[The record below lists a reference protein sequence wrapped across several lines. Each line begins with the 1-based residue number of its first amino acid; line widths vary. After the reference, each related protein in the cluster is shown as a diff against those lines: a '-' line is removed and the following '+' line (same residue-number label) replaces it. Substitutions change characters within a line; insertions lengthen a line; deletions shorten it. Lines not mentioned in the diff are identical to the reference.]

1 MVGESGAARS
11 VYAFIAKAAPASST
25 VLIRGESGTGKEL
38 VARAIHRN
46 SARAAR
52 PFVAVN
58 CAALAE
64 TLLESEFFGH
74 EKGAFTGAVGQ
85 RKGKLEEAEGGT
97 VFLDEVGELAP
108 SLQAKLLRVLQEREF
123 QRVGG
128 NKTIRIDIRVIAAT
142 NRDLEDAVRH
152 GAFREDLYYRLN
164 VVSVRMP
171 ALRERRED
179 IPLLAQYFAQK
190 HARQANR
197 SIAGVS
203 EAARAAMLAYEWP
216 GNVRELENAVER
228 AVVLGSTE
236 TILPEDLPEAIVET
250 VTPAPAVTKFH
261 EAVVQAKRHI
271 VLKAIEQAEGNYTE
285 AARVLGLHPSNLHRL
300 IRTLGLRG

>member
-1 MVGESGAARS
+1 
-11 VYAFIAKAAPASST
+11 
-25 VLIRGESGTGKEL
+25 

-46 SARAAR
+46 SARATR
-52 PFVAVN
+52 PFIAIN

-85 RKGKLEEAEGGT
+85 RKGKLEEAEGGV
-97 VFLDEVGELAP
+97 VFLDEIGELAP
-108 SLQAKLLRVLQEREF
+108 ALQAKLLRVLQEREF

-128 NKTIRIDIRVIAAT
+128 NKTIRVDIRVITAT
-142 NRDLEDAVRH
+142 NRDLEDAVKR

-171 ALRERRED
+171 SLRERRED

-197 SIAGVS
+197 SVTGIS
-203 EAARAAMLAYEWP
+203 EMARTAMLAYEWP

-236 TILPEDLPEAIVET
+236 TLLPEDLPEVIFET
-250 VTPAPAVTKFH
+250 AAAPGPGVTRFH
-261 EAVVQAKRHI
+261 EAVAQAKRQI
-271 VLKAIEQAEGNYTE
+271 VLKAIEQSSGNYTE
-285 AARVLGLHPSNLHRL
+285 AARGLGLHPSNLHRL
-300 IRTLGLRG
+300 IRTLGLR